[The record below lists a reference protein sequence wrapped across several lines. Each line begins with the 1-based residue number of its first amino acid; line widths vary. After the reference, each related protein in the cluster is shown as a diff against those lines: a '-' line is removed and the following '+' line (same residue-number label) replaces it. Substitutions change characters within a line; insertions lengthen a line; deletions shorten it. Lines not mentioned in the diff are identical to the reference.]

1 MTTAARRANLLRVRA
16 RATPENGR
24 PVGHDGKSPVPLPGE
39 VHTEEEWSAYF
50 EAIGQGI
57 GPDLAARSIGSTGTR
72 IRRLVNRDPE
82 YQRRYVEAGGE
93 ADDHYRDR
101 LRATARL
108 EALGAEGRPPNPRIL
123 EVELA
128 THVPGYEHLRRDRM
142 KHEGRIE
149 HALVLD
155 ARVLDELPLDELEKV
170 RDALSL
176 LAQHEVIDQQPARRE
191 LTA

>member
-1 MTTAARRANLLRVRA
+1 MSGNGKRR
-16 RATPENGR
+16 NGR
-24 PVGHDGKSPVPLPGE
+24 PPRTGPIGHDGRNAVPMPAD
-39 VHTEEEWSAYF
+39 VHTAEEWETYF
-50 EAIGQGI
+50 DGVSQGI
-57 GPDLAARSIGSTGTR
+57 GPDLAARAIGSTGSR
-72 IRRLVNRDPE
+72 IRTLIRRDPE
-82 YQRRYVEAGGE
+82 FQAKLAQAAEDAAE
-93 ADDHYRDR
+93 HYRDR

-128 THVPGYEHLRRDRM
+128 THGGADYSHLRRDRV

-155 ARVLDELPLDELEKV
+155 ASRLDELPVEELEEV
-170 RDALSL
+170 RAALSK
-176 LAQHEVIDQQPARRE
+176 LAAHEIIDQPRRE